1 MTLNRI
7 DDYIQERKKASA
19 EFTRAYDQAGVDLEI
34 AVAVKQLRESLGLSQ
49 REFAGLVGKPQ
60 SMIARIETGAV
71 TATNKTLADIA
82 AKTYHQLRIQFVQA
96 P

>member
-7 DDYIQERKKASA
+7 DDYIQARKQASKDFA
-19 EFTRAYDQAGVDLEI
+19 RAYDQAEVDLEI

-49 REFAGLVGKPQ
+49 RDFARLVDKPQ
-60 SMIARIETGAV
+60 STIARIETGAV

-82 AKTYHQLRIQFVQA
+82 AKTHHQLRIQFV
-96 P
+96 